1 MSLKDLV
8 FANRS
13 YRRFDE
19 NHKIELATLEK
30 LVDLARLSAFSGNV
44 QSVRFV
50 LSVDKS
56 ANTDIF
62 DTLGWAKHFKD
73 WRGPESG
80 ERPTGY
86 IVILNR
92 PADFDNA
99 WVDAGIAAQSI
110 LLGAVELG
118 LGGCMFRNVAR
129 EKLAKALNISDE
141 YEILMVLAIGK
152 PVEVVQ
158 IDTLEP
164 GGDFRYWRDESG
176 VHHVPKRKLEELII
190 RGFSNE

>member
-1 MSLKDLV
+1 MNLKSIV
-8 FANRS
+8 YANRS

-19 NHKIELATLEK
+19 AYKIDLATLTS
-30 LVDLARLSAFSGNV
+30 LVDLARMSAFSGNV
-44 QSVRFV
+44 QSLRFM
-50 LSVDKS
+50 LAVDEPTN
-56 ANTDIF
+56 AAIF
-62 DTLGWAKHFKD
+62 ETLGWAKHFAD
-73 WRGPESG
+73 WFGPGPG

-92 PADFDNA
+92 PADFADA

-110 LLGAVELG
+110 LLGTVEAG

-129 EKLAKALNISDE
+129 TKLQKALNISGE

-158 IDTLEP
+158 VDTLEP
-164 GGDFRYWRDESG
+164 DGDFRYWRDTDG
-176 VHHVPKRKLEELII
+176 VHHVPKRKLEDLII
-190 RGFSNE
+190 RGQINE